1 MRNAE
6 DINMKI
12 ALQIGKLNGKRGK
25 IAREQRKLKV
35 IEMWKRV
42 GATKKFKD
50 EEKWNKGNKER
61 KWKKMVRQKCI

>member
-50 EEKWNKGNKER
+50 EEK
-61 KWKKMVRQKCI
+61 